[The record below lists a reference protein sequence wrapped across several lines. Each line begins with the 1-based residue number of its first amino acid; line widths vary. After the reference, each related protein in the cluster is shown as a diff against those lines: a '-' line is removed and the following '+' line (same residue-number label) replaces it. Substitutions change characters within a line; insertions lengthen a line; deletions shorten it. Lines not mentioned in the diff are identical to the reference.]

1 MPDSASRS
9 FTDVSTAFPVVPES
23 AASARRYVAAAF
35 QRFAPDDDRAESA
48 VQLASEVV
56 AWAYRHGVAPIR
68 LTVAAPDPAAVTVRM
83 TVRHERPLIEIDPT
97 MAQLFDHIASEWSV
111 RSDVETTTIRFVMRV
126 DEPDESVAGGD

>member
-1 MPDSASRS
+1 MSDSAPRS

-23 AASARRYVAAAF
+23 AAAARRYVAAAF
-35 QRFAPDDDRAESA
+35 RRFAPDDDRAESA

-56 AWAYRHGVAPIR
+56 AWAYRNGVAPIR

-83 TVRHERPLIEIDPT
+83 TVRHERPLIEIDPA

-111 RSDVETTTIRFVMRV
+111 RSDVETTTIRFVMR
-126 DEPDESVAGGD
+126 AG